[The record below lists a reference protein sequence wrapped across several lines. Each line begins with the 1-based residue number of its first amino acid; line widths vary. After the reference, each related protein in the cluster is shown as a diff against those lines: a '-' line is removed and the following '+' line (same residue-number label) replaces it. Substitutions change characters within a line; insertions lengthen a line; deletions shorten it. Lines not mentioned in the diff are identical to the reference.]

1 MGPHAR
7 EIKLYL
13 WQATVNSQTIVFIT
27 SFLHKRTASS
37 CCNGK
42 IELVTED
49 MVYFLF
55 SRDPR
60 SIETYYLPA
69 ADYMG
74 HFQKF
79 WSILERP
86 EVIARGVGYL
96 QKNKLMDGTA
106 VTHMN

>member
-13 WQATVNSQTIVFIT
+13 GQATVNSQTIVFIT

-60 SIETYYLPA
+60 SIESY
-69 ADYMG
+69 YMG

-86 EVIARGVGYL
+86 EVIATGIGCL